1 MLLLFTAY
9 QIWGTSIQEAHTQ
22 SALRTQLQQETNSQE
37 IRHALAE
44 ESALDKLPT
53 GPPVAAPRT
62 SDPAEGEPI
71 GDIRI
76 PVIGINQVVVE
87 GINTPDL
94 RKGPGH
100 YIGTPL
106 PGESGNAAIAGH
118 RTTYGHPFYNL
129 DSVKVGDPIVLTT
142 LQGIFVYD
150 ATKSFVVSPSDTSV
164 IKNVFADMLTLTTC
178 NPRFSASTRL
188 IVQAELAH
196 SQLFPNSGL
205 HTAALHAD
213 PKSGDLAGNSNVEL
227 TDALFWGFVTVVV
240 GAGILVAATGSGA
253 DAGRSTGWVPS
264 ACWSCSGSS
273 SGPSARCSPP
283 ASSGHAGRATTARSL
298 QGLRRRG
305 RTRRRHDLPRHL
317 PGRGRQR
324 RDPGAPRRG
333 PAAPAPP
340 APRCWPRVHFL
351 LLSGADALAS
361 HYDTVAEVRG
371 IPFDRSGDV
380 TAAFADFCRAYRPE
394 LTELIATRTTQTNEV
409 GRCTALMPGLCHIA
423 SLYDWEEPLSVLDLG
438 TSAGL
443 NLLFDDYS
451 YTYRAAVGDGTRR
464 AGAAGSAVALECS
477 GPRRRRAPA

>member
-1 MLLLFTAY
+1 MSTFRRVVDIVGRILIGGGVVLLLFTAY
-9 QIWGTSIQEAHTQ
+9 QIWGTSIQESHTQ

-106 PGESGNAAIAGH
+106 PGQSGNAAIAGH

-188 IVQAELAH
+188 IVQAKLAH

-227 TDALFWGFVTVVV
+227 TDALFWGFVTV
-240 GAGILVAATGSGA
+240 AG
-253 DAGRSTGWVPS
+253 
-264 ACWSCSGSS
+264 
-273 SGPSARCSPP
+273 
-283 ASSGHAGRATTARSL
+283 
-298 QGLRRRG
+298 
-305 RTRRRHDLPRHL
+305 RRRHPGRRLPLPAPTLGDLRGGRRRHAGPAL
-317 PGRGRQR
+317 VLLRGRQ
-324 RDPGAPRRG
+324 
-333 PAAPAPP
+333 PAAPRQLLAVMLVEQPLPDHFRGFAAVVERDGGTTYPAICRAVADDDEVLALLDGAPLP
-340 APRCWPRVHFL
+340 QRRPLLLLAAVHFL
-351 LLSGADALAS
+351 LLSGA
-361 HYDTVAEVRG
+361 
-371 IPFDRSGDV
+371 
-380 TAAFADFCRAYRPE
+380 RA
-394 LTELIATRTTQTNEV
+394 
-409 GRCTALMPGLCHIA
+409 
-423 SLYDWEEPLSVLDLG
+423 
-438 TSAGL
+438 
-443 NLLFDDYS
+443 
-451 YTYRAAVGDGTRR
+451 R
-464 AGAAGSAVALECS
+464 AGVALRHR
-477 GPRRRRAPA
+477 GRGARHPLRPLRAT